1 MAGPDDPVAA
11 RGIVAA
17 QIYQGGH
24 VDLYVDAQDVASG
37 RLLLRLAAKENM
49 SLLAGRH
56 AHRHDVLRRSG
67 DTVQTGDEPLRLG

>member
-1 MAGPDDPVAA
+1 MAGSGDPVAA

-49 SLLAGRH
+49 SLWPAGTPIGMTFSADRAIPFRPGTNH
-56 AHRHDVLRRSG
+56 
-67 DTVQTGDEPLRLG
+67 